1 MSESI
6 NIEAFLY
13 SKYDIVLAK
22 NGEELRIDCPFC
34 GDHSHHLYFS
44 IEKGV
49 CHCFKCEYA
58 ASTINFVKEV
68 TGLSYKEIF
77 TDLGS
82 SDIVPLYQLLSR
94 HSPIIIPLPGLDMPD
109 NYMPLPDALNILP
122 GINRHN
128 AIMAL
133 TYIKSRIVGIDGA
146 DYPHYEVDIIS
157 RCGIWAGEEGFGK
170 VVFPVEN
177 NWWQYRNILR
187 YHTGPKYVSC
197 DKPKGDVLYNSSAL
211 DIHKS
216 VYIAEG
222 IISSWHLGRNAVALC
237 GKKATPEQLDRLI
250 KASVEEYIVCLDHDA
265 LEQAI
270 ELADALYKN
279 GKLVM
284 IRRYSQ
290 GDPAEDTVWEDIPYD
305 GFSAKIGLGFMV
317 YDESSPMDWDKLK
330 TLFNDR
336 K

>member
-13 SKYDIVLAK
+13 NRYDVRLAK
-22 NGEELRIDCPFC
+22 SGEELRVCCPFC
-34 GDHSHHLYFS
+34 NDTSYHLYFS

-68 TGLSYKEIF
+68 TGQSYKEIL
-77 TDLGS
+77 TDFGS
-82 SDIVPLYQLLSR
+82 NDIVPLYQLISR
-94 HSPIIIPLPGLDMPD
+94 HSPIPIHIPGLNMPD
-109 NYMPLPDALNILP
+109 EYIPIPDALNLS

-128 AIMAL
+128 AIMAI
-133 TYIKSRIVGIDGA
+133 TYLKNRIVGIDDA
-146 DYPHYEVDIIS
+146 DFPHNEVDIIS
-157 RCGIWAGEEGFGK
+157 RCGIWKGEEGFGK
-170 VVFPVEN
+170 LVFPVEN
-177 NWWQYRNILR
+177 GWWQYRHILK

-197 DKPKGDVLYNSSAL
+197 EKPKGDILYNSSAL
-211 DIHKS
+211 DVHNS

-237 GKKATPEQLDRLI
+237 GKKATPEQLERLV
-250 KASVEEYIVCLDHDA
+250 KAPSVEEYIVCLDHDA
-265 LEQAI
+265 LSEAI
-270 ELADALYKN
+270 ELADALYKG
-279 GKLVM
+279 GKQVV

-305 GFSAKIGLGFMV
+305 FAALVELSI
-317 YDESSPMDWDKLK
+317 
-330 TLFNDR
+330 R
-336 K
+336 